1 MEDWKIGILEYIGRA
16 LKVGERVTSNEQRA
30 TAEYRSEKYYF
41 TTKFTKNIKIKLQNL
56 RVLRGLL
63 KEGGSL

>member
-1 MEDWKIGILEYIGRA
+1 MLEYIDRA
-16 LKVGERVTSNEQRA
+16 LKVGEPVTS
-30 TAEYRSEKYYF
+30 TAEYQSEKYYF

-63 KEGGSL
+63 KEGGI